1 MASTTRRIVTAG
13 VAAIALVAGLAIAA
27 PASAAAAVSVTSIS
41 PSSGPSTGG
50 TRVTVN
56 GTGFTHVTGV
66 TFGSGVGSSI
76 HLVSSTRLLI
86 TAPPHAIGP
95 VDVQVHT
102 SDHGT
107 SLPHSVDHFR
117 YRSAVPTVT
126 SISPVTGPATGG
138 TRVTLNGTNFTGTTR
153 VFFGVNEGTAL
164 HYVGT
169 NRVLITAPAGSAGTV
184 DVRAVTAGGTSAATA
199 ADHFTYQSAE
209 LAPVT
214 GLTAAGATV
223 TSITLVW
230 TPSASADVDGV
241 TIRRAAGTTPPAGPT
256 DGDAVADVGSGTAFY
271 VDSGLTSGTTYS
283 YAVFAHNAA
292 DTTSAAATVTTAT
305 QRAGAF
311 GPFSA
316 TGGLTDISCPTSS
329 TCVGVQGSSVN
340 FFKTGSFMGP
350 VVIAPGDT
358 LTSISCVTTTN
369 CVALGGLGAYIYN
382 LTWSGPTQ
390 IGTGGYTAVS
400 CVSTFCMAVN
410 PSGSYATFNGTTWT
424 TAAGPTNHIV
434 SCATPT
440 SCAGADVDGHATFWT
455 GSTWTTLAKR
465 AGSTPYVAIDC
476 SSASFCELLD
486 TSGGATALVSGA
498 LGTRFALGGFTGPQD
513 ISCFPNTTLCTA
525 VDSQGRLA
533 ESNGEVWSAGTPV
546 AASASTTTFTLD
558 CTVDQFCMIVSGSG
572 NAYEMV
578 G

>member
-1 MASTTRRIVTAG
+1 MTSTTRRFATAALAVT
-13 VAAIALVAGLAIAA
+13 ALVAGLAAAA
-27 PASAAAAVSVTSIS
+27 PASAAAAVSVTSIG

-66 TFGSGVGSSI
+66 TFGSAIGMSI

-95 VDVQVHT
+95 VDLQVHT

-107 SLPHSVDHFR
+107 SLPRLVDHFR
-117 YRSAVPTVT
+117 YVSAVPTVT
-126 SISPVTGPATGG
+126 SIGPTTGPVAGG
-138 TRVTLNGTNFTGTTR
+138 TRVTVNGTNFTGTTR
-153 VFFGVNEGTAL
+153 VFFGLNEGTGL

-184 DVRAVTAGGTSAATA
+184 DVRAVTAGGTSAATT
-199 ADHFTYQSAE
+199 ADRFTYESAE

-214 GLTAAGATV
+214 GLTAAGASIST
-223 TSITLVW
+223 ITLTW
-230 TPSASADVDGV
+230 TPSASADVNGV
-241 TIRRAAGTTPPAGPT
+241 TIRRAAGATPPASPT
-256 DGDAVADVGSGTAFY
+256 DGDAVAEVAPTTAFY
-271 VDSGLTSGTTYS
+271 VDSGLTAGTTYS

-292 DTTSAAATVTTAT
+292 DTASAAATVTTAT
-305 QRAGAF
+305 QRAPAF

-329 TCVGVQGSSVN
+329 LCVGVQGSDVN
-340 FFKTGSFMGP
+340 FFKSGSFLGLTE
-350 VVIAPGDT
+350 IAPGDT

-369 CVALGGLGAYIYN
+369 CVALGGLGAYVYN

-400 CVSTFCMAVN
+400 CVATFCMAVN

-440 SCAGADVDGHATFWT
+440 SCAGADVDGHATYWT

-465 AGSTPYVAIDC
+465 AGAAPYQAIDC

-486 TSGGATALVSGA
+486 TAGGATALVSGA

-533 ESNGEVWSAGTPV
+533 QSNGEVWSAGTPV
-546 AASASTTTFTLD
+546 AASAPTTTFTLD
-558 CTVDQFCMIVSGSG
+558 CTIDQFCMIVSGSG
-572 NAYEMV
+572 SAYEMV